1 MENTKYTIIV
11 ERIMFYLQYTGNKH
25 LSMYTLNFG
34 LVHCH
39 NRKEWYFLQI
49 LQKWT
54 PRIVKVFYNH
64 NNWITYSIFTF
75 IEKIQT
81 WFIIYFLFE
90 VSKVTT
96 KH

>member
-39 NRKEWYFLQI
+39 NRKE
-49 LQKWT
+49 
-54 PRIVKVFYNH
+54 
-64 NNWITYSIFTF
+64 
-75 IEKIQT
+75 
-81 WFIIYFLFE
+81 
-90 VSKVTT
+90 
-96 KH
+96 